1 MTELKDLK
9 SLVSKTIVY
18 KEKLMSGMIL
28 PMHAHIWCLPN
39 SRNSNSVIVF

>member
-1 MTELKDLK
+1 MTELNDLK
-9 SLVSKTIVY
+9 FLVSKLIVS
-18 KEKLMSGMIL
+18 KEKLMSGMIM